1 MAGRAVEAAAK
12 ERVVVEYASKEPSAF
27 AEMLGGLIG
36 ANVTAR
42 PEKKRDFD
50 TLVAR
55 VGIWV
60 TDIDEGVTLAFDAG
74 PHDHDPRGSGNGHEP
89 QQPEDRALRHARLLR
104 QGRPRRCGQA
114 RARQAEDRRHASK
127 HRDSQPRHPDLLR
140 PVTQLAVIGA
150 GSMGA
155 QIAQQAA
162 LHGVDVRLQ
171 DKNAE
176 QLKKALE
183 SNRGHVMRR
192 VEKGKLG
199 QAEADLALSRVR
211 TATDLAEA
219 VAGADFV
226 IEAVFEDL
234 QLKRSVFA
242 ELDEAAP
249 PETVLASN
257 SSTMGISKIAD
268 ATSRPERCVNVHFF
282 YPVLVM
288 DLVEV
293 VRGPQTSDDTVER
306 AMAMVREMG
315 RTAVLVNKEIDG
327 FIVNRILHAATQ
339 EAYRLL
345 DAGVASFQDIDTAV
359 EKGLNWPMGPFRL
372 GDFSGLDVTYN
383 ARLHMYKTTGD
394 ERYRPSPQLEAK
406 VKAGKLGRKSGEGWY
421 SY

>member
-1 MAGRAVEAAAK
+1 M
-12 ERVVVEYASKEPSAF
+12 
-27 AEMLGGLIG
+27 
-36 ANVTAR
+36 
-42 PEKKRDFD
+42 
-50 TLVAR
+50 
-55 VGIWV
+55 
-60 TDIDEGVTLAFDAG
+60 
-74 PHDHDPRGSGNGHEP
+74 
-89 QQPEDRALRHARLLR
+89 
-104 QGRPRRCGQA
+104 
-114 RARQAEDRRHASK
+114 
-127 HRDSQPRHPDLLR
+127 
-140 PVTQLAVIGA
+140 TQLAVIGA

-171 DKNAE
+171 DKSAE
-176 QLKKALE
+176 QLRKALE

-199 QAEADLALSRVR
+199 QAEAELALSRVH
-211 TATDLAEA
+211 TTTDLAEA

-242 ELDEAAP
+242 ELDGAAP

-293 VRGPQTSDDTVER
+293 VRGPHTSDDTVER
-306 AMAMVREMG
+306 AMAIVREMG

-372 GDFSGLDVTYN
+372 GDFTGLDVTYN
-383 ARLHMYKTTGD
+383 ARLHMYRTTGD
-394 ERYRPSPQLEAK
+394 ERFRPSPQLEAK

>member
-1 MAGRAVEAAAK
+1 
-12 ERVVVEYASKEPSAF
+12 
-27 AEMLGGLIG
+27 
-36 ANVTAR
+36 
-42 PEKKRDFD
+42 
-50 TLVAR
+50 
-55 VGIWV
+55 
-60 TDIDEGVTLAFDAG
+60 
-74 PHDHDPRGSGNGHEP
+74 
-89 QQPEDRALRHARLLR
+89 
-104 QGRPRRCGQA
+104 
-114 RARQAEDRRHASK
+114 
-127 HRDSQPRHPDLLR
+127 
-140 PVTQLAVIGA
+140 VTQLAVIGA

-171 DKNAE
+171 DKSPE
-176 QLKKALE
+176 QLKKALD

-192 VEKGKLG
+192 VEKGKLA
-199 QAEADLALSRVR
+199 QADAELALSRVH
-211 TATDLAEA
+211 TTTELAEA
-219 VAGADFV
+219 VAGIDFV

-242 ELDEAAP
+242 ELDRAAP

-293 VRGPQTSDDTVER
+293 VRGPQSSDDTVER

-421 SY
+421 RY